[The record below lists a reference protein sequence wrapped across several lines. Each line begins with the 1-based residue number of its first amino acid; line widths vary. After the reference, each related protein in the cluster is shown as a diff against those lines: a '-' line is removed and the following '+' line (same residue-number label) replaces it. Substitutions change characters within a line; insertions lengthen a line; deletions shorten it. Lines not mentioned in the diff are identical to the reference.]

1 MTAKK
6 GKKDKNVQRQAC
18 KQCRQRRLEMNL
30 LSHSPELHECV
41 KLKLNGCHLH
51 LFDFSPLC
59 VSNVEELFFTVDYP
73 ELHECVKPKLD
84 RCHFLKPL
92 KNCTPAFFLAV
103 QVKAKIQK
111 MELLVEV
118 KSEGINLKLRL
129 VLRVRKEH
137 TILGLPAPMMHL

>member
-18 KQCRQRRLEMNL
+18 KECRQRRLEMNL
-30 LSHSPELHECV
+30 LAHSPELHECV

-59 VSNVEELFFTVDYP
+59 VSNVEELFFTVHYP
-73 ELHECVKPKLD
+73 EVHECVKPKLD

-92 KNCTPAFFLAV
+92 KNCTACFLPCCPC
-103 QVKAKIQK
+103 QSRKEKKKTTQK

-118 KSEGINLKLRL
+118 NVESVKLKL
-129 VLRVRKEH
+129 VRVEQF
-137 TILGLPAPMMHL
+137 